1 MLGREAVPRLLV
13 QPWSWKNVFDCK
25 VDDWLSDEEE
35 GLSRML
41 YEDEDK
47 MIMGLAAMSVVSNS
61 S

>member
-1 MLGREAVPRLLV
+1 
-13 QPWSWKNVFDCK
+13 VFDCE
-25 VDDWLSDEEE
+25 VDGRVSDEEE
-35 GLSRML
+35 RRSLVL

>member
-1 MLGREAVPRLLV
+1 
-13 QPWSWKNVFDCK
+13 VFDCK